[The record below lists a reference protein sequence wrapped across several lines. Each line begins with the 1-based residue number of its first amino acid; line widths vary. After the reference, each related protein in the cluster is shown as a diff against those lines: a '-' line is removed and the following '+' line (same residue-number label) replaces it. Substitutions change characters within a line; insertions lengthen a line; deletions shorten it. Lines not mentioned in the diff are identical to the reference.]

1 MPHYCIERRQ
11 PQEKPMKTI
20 VSILIALSV
29 LTVIAGQASAAWD
42 PQKFFQELEDRG
54 G

>member
-1 MPHYCIERRQ
+1 
-11 PQEKPMKTI
+11 MKMI
-20 VSILIALSV
+20 ISVLIAFSV

-42 PQKFFQELEDRG
+42 PQKFWEELEYRG

>member
-1 MPHYCIERRQ
+1 MR
-11 PQEKPMKTI
+11 TI
-20 VSILIALSV
+20 ISVLIAFSI

-42 PQKFFQELEDRG
+42 PQKFWEEQENHLG

>member
-1 MPHYCIERRQ
+1 MERRQ

-20 VSILIALSV
+20 LSLLIAFSV
-29 LTVIAGQASAAWD
+29 LTVIAGQASAWD
-42 PQKFFQELEDRG
+42 PQKFWEEQEGHLG

>member
-1 MPHYCIERRQ
+1 MERRQ

-20 VSILIALSV
+20 ISVLIAFAV
-29 LTVIAGQASAAWD
+29 LTVVAGQASAAWD
-42 PQKFFQELEDRG
+42 PQSFWEDVGDRG